1 MKLHVFWN
9 SLFKWEKIWNPD
21 FALNEWVILFL
32 VSDLEIPVICVLL
45 ISTYCKHCFVWWS
58 VHFILAVVIGG
69 INSKRETQAPKQ
81 PWWWVTMGTASIWK
95 GDDQIPVCYYS
106 KDKTVWY
113 LWSWQKIAFNCL
125 IDFFLSYSIHVYL
138 NYPFPLINSF
148 L

>member
-1 MKLHVFWN
+1 MRKNL
-9 SLFKWEKIWNPD
+9 NPD

-32 VSDLEIPVICVLL
+32 VTVFGDTGNL
-45 ISTYCKHCFVWWS
+45 CKHCSVWWS

-69 INSKRETQAPKQ
+69 INSERETQAPKQ

-106 KDKTVWY
+106 KVKTVWY
-113 LWSWQKIAFNCL
+113 LWSWQKIPFNCL